1 MTDIPG
7 TLVASPRGLS
17 HKRVGNS
24 LQPSGQDV
32 AVPSETQ
39 IDGLLLENFILK
51 SMVEGLIFHIMSGDI
66 VAVGMYRAQA
76 TCEEA
81 GLKKEEFM
89 PFIQQLLN
97 NFRKT
102 TRKNPFHSMF

>member
-39 IDGLLLENFILK
+39 IDELFLESFILK
-51 SMVEGLIFHIMSGDI
+51 SMVEGFVFNVMNGDI
-66 VAVGMYRAQA
+66 IAMSMYRAQA

-89 PFIQQLLN
+89 PFIQQLLD
-97 NFRKT
+97 NFKKT